1 MYSQIYLKGHLYNNK
16 SLSTKSSIIF
26 AVNKQC
32 IQFYPVCKGQLLTKA
47 TFSCPLRFAFTYKF
61 DFIINFKR
69 HERIK
74 KKEKKQ
80 DAYYTKFTF
89 NNFCYR
95 YENVYIFSIMLIL
108 VFLCK
113 TSSTLILL
121 QKFHILFYILSEFHI
136 FHKTNIEFTYTCYH
150 KVAYVPV
157 KISFINILI

>member
-1 MYSQIYLKGHLYNNK
+1 MHYLFTAKM
-16 SLSTKSSIIF
+16 I
-26 AVNKQC
+26 
-32 IQFYPVCKGQLLTKA
+32 LL
-47 TFSCPLRFAFTYKF
+47 FVDS
-61 DFIINFKR
+61 D
-69 HERIK
+69 
-74 KKEKKQ
+74 KKQ

-136 FHKTNIEFTYTCYH
+136 MNNSVYLNWKYFM
-150 KVAYVPV
+150 
-157 KISFINILI
+157 